1 MPGTK
6 FQKLVFSIMSVILSV
21 VLFVTYNIAIENV
34 GMSNKVFLEI
44 PEAGLIIVKECICAF
59 LVYTFIASP
68 LSFKL
73 AFRMI
78 NPSEE
83 KPYIVKIV
91 IISCT
96 VLIMCPIMSFI
107 SLLIIHGLSSEL
119 IAQWMQKIVFN
130 FPFAFFTQIFF
141 VQPVVR
147 VTFRKIFK
155 KQIKRKAQ
163 EVC

>member
-1 MPGTK
+1 
-6 FQKLVFSIMSVILSV
+6 
-21 VLFVTYNIAIENV
+21 
-34 GMSNKVFLEI
+34 
-44 PEAGLIIVKECICAF
+44 
-59 LVYTFIASP
+59 
-68 LSFKL
+68 
-73 AFRMI
+73 
-78 NPSEE
+78 
-83 KPYIVKIV
+83 
-91 IISCT
+91 
-96 VLIMCPIMSFI
+96 MSFI